1 MAVKDKK
8 YQLGTAENKA
18 FLDAARDN
26 LLNFGTKFPGSPTA
40 APTGWAT
47 TAPHGRTAIAPLGS
61 PAA

>member
-26 LLNFGTKFPGSPTA
+26 LLNFGTK
-40 APTGWAT
+40 
-47 TAPHGRTAIAPLGS
+47 L
-61 PAA
+61 

>member
-26 LLNFGTKFPGSPTA
+26 LLNFGTKFA

>member
-26 LLNFGTKFPGSPTA
+26 LLNFGTKFP
-40 APTGWAT
+40 APDGRSYCWAT